1 MEKMLEKFVRKAQH
15 GPSKLC
21 PCPNVM
27 RARKSASCNLLR
39 NSQLEKHAVAAAER
53 QNKEFKKAGG
63 TFPFTGASYSCGLA
77 VGNWKPD
84 WQPQSTTTWVWKILE
99 GDSPFANVCVYI
111 YIFVS
116 KIRVHVDTCP
126 IEHGPWP
133 YAVLHAG
140 LGKLVPG
147 PFCSAGGEEETQKER
162 QEEGHIC
169 SASLSLSI
177 RDIRKPPQ
185 NELNRHF
192 RLVLKPTV
200 EILAEHYR
208 TCLDKKRVIALKTTF

>member
-111 YIFVS
+111 YI
-116 KIRVHVDTCP
+116 
-126 IEHGPWP
+126 
-133 YAVLHAG
+133 Y
-140 LGKLVPG
+140 
-147 PFCSAGGEEETQKER
+147 
-162 QEEGHIC
+162 IC
-169 SASLSLSI
+169 
-177 RDIRKPPQ
+177 
-185 NELNRHF
+185 E
-192 RLVLKPTV
+192 
-200 EILAEHYR
+200 
-208 TCLDKKRVIALKTTF
+208 

>member
-1 MEKMLEKFVRKAQH
+1 M
-15 GPSKLC
+15 
-21 PCPNVM
+21 
-27 RARKSASCNLLR
+27 
-39 NSQLEKHAVAAAER
+39 
-53 QNKEFKKAGG
+53 
-63 TFPFTGASYSCGLA
+63 
-77 VGNWKPD
+77 
-84 WQPQSTTTWVWKILE
+84 
-99 GDSPFANVCVYI
+99 
-111 YIFVS
+111 S

-208 TCLDKKRVIALKTTF
+208 TCLDKKKGNCFENYLLAPPTLAARLVGSLLVFPEAPHPTRSTAIVV